1 MRRATVGPMTMSGF
15 TNQLQ
20 SMLTMQIQQHQ
31 HTDDSDLNKSS
42 TSSLYDELAEDIQN
56 PYSGSF
62 ELIREREG
70 KRRSK
75 KSTFGSQFEQ
85 RSNSR
90 SRVSN
95 LNRSLEQ
102 IRSTQAQKLGLRRQ
116 KNMVGPQRLRP
127 MIEPPQKNFKS
138 KYAKL
143 IKRAREEQMIESEH
157 NKTMQNF
164 SSVAI
169 IQPSQDSINEAYQVS
184 GHFKDSI
191 ASSSLSSIRIESSV
205 DNIRS
210 GKKVRETSDFVNTDT
225 AKEKS
230 RSQVQ
235 KHP

>member
-1 MRRATVGPMTMSGF
+1 MT
-15 TNQLQ
+15 
-20 SMLTMQIQQHQ
+20 
-31 HTDDSDLNKSS
+31 
-42 TSSLYDELAEDIQN
+42 
-56 PYSGSF
+56 
-62 ELIREREG
+62 
-70 KRRSK
+70 
-75 KSTFGSQFEQ
+75 
-85 RSNSR
+85 
-90 SRVSN
+90 
-95 LNRSLEQ
+95 
-102 IRSTQAQKLGLRRQ
+102 KL
-116 KNMVGPQRLRP
+116 
-127 MIEPPQKNFKS
+127 KS

-143 IKRAREEQMIESEH
+143 IKRAREEQMMESEH

-210 GKKVRETSDFVNTDT
+210 GKKVRETSDFVVKTDT